1 VAVDAVAAPGET
13 ATAPIVADPLNGD
26 AAMISRDQLPRNGRL
41 KIGILLGL
49 AAVAM
54 GIIEIADN
62 GPALLRGTLDWWRR
76 M

>member
-1 VAVDAVAAPGET
+1 VAVDAVAAPSET
-13 ATAPIVADPLNGD
+13 ATAPIAADPRHGD
-26 AAMISRDQLPRNGRL
+26 AAMISRDQLPRNRRL

-54 GIIEIADN
+54 GIIEIVDN
-62 GPALLRGTLDWWRR
+62 GPTLLRGTLDWWRR

>member
-1 VAVDAVAAPGET
+1 
-13 ATAPIVADPLNGD
+13 
-26 AAMISRDQLPRNGRL
+26 MISNDQMPKNGRL

-49 AAVAM
+49 AAIAM

-62 GPALLRGTLDWWRR
+62 GPVLLRSTLDWWRG

>member
-1 VAVDAVAAPGET
+1 
-13 ATAPIVADPLNGD
+13 
-26 AAMISRDQLPRNGRL
+26 MISRDQLPRNGWL

-49 AAVAM
+49 AAMAM
-54 GIIEIADN
+54 GIIEIVDS

>member
-1 VAVDAVAAPGET
+1 MT
-13 ATAPIVADPLNGD
+13 TAPIAADPRHGD

-49 AAVAM
+49 AVLAM
-54 GIIEIADN
+54 GLVEIADS
-62 GPALLRGTLDWWRR
+62 GSALLRGTLDWWRR

>member
-1 VAVDAVAAPGET
+1 MAVDAVAAPSET
-13 ATAPIVADPLNGD
+13 AAAPIVADPRHGD
-26 AAMISRDQLPRNGRL
+26 AAMISRDQLPRNGWL

-49 AAVAM
+49 AAMAM
-54 GIIEIADN
+54 GIIEIVDS

>member
-1 VAVDAVAAPGET
+1 
-13 ATAPIVADPLNGD
+13 
-26 AAMISRDQLPRNGRL
+26 MISRDQLPRNGRL

-49 AAVAM
+49 ATLAM
-54 GIIEIADN
+54 GIIEIVDY

>member
-1 VAVDAVAAPGET
+1 
-13 ATAPIVADPLNGD
+13 
-26 AAMISRDQLPRNGRL
+26 MISRDQLPRNGRL

-54 GIIEIADN
+54 GIIEIVDN
-62 GPALLRGTLDWWRR
+62 GPALLCGTLDWWRR

>member
-1 VAVDAVAAPGET
+1 
-13 ATAPIVADPLNGD
+13 
-26 AAMISRDQLPRNGRL
+26 MISRDQLPRNGRL

>member
-1 VAVDAVAAPGET
+1 
-13 ATAPIVADPLNGD
+13 
-26 AAMISRDQLPRNGRL
+26 MISRDQLPRNGRL

-54 GIIEIADN
+54 GIIEIVDS